1 MGMENE
7 KTALEARVRELEK
20 QLAETQARAERAEQ
34 IAKEA
39 KAEANEKLA
48 MAQKMSNTIREK
60 LDELS
65 ESVKL
70 SDSITQM
77 ILTNAPIEQQLH
89 SFSSLTGE
97 KLNADCKIYSFDSRF
112 GNENPRF
119 FTGTANGERQYITPQ
134 AQSLIKEAF
143 DTQQPVRIDDNG
155 EAFGDRGI
163 VVGDRAEENDML
175 NNALIVPLIGADNS
189 VLGITVIKDKEDGY
203 SDADTKEITD
213 GRLSMS
219 LCSGLQSAKLMFEA
233 TTDKLTQL
241 QNRNGLEKF
250 VKHDSLDFF
259 KSNTPCCVAMLDID
273 KFKRFNDNY
282 GHDTGDEVLK
292 KVANV
297 LLENVRASQNTGVFR
312 FGGEEILVVLPTDVE
327 TGTKIVERMREAVSK
342 VELSVPEHI
351 TISGGVAN
359 FDEPMRAML
368 SSDELMNS
376 LSESIKR
383 ADAGLYYSKEHGRN
397 QTTNF
402 EKLPERE
409 QLLAINGNDMQA
421 KGKANAT
428 IATPYNGSNAF
439 NFVQNKDDVER
450 RGGKPLELRF
460 ALSEENPVISTED
473 GASVKL
479 NVIGTDLSHRLTQTA
494 VRAKIMDKEVAKIV
508 DARGIDESDLNGYFD
523 TYVNFD
529 KGGEL
534 NNVEIVATF
543 DDGTTKTV
551 KFEPD
556 LVPNGLDDAVKTA
569 VEQYTG
575 TSIDEIINDTVEKP
589 DTDLSD
595 KD

>member
-1 MGMENE
+1 MSMGNE
-7 KTALEARVRELEK
+7 KALEARVCELEK
-20 QLAETQARAERAEQ
+20 QLAKTQERAE
-34 IAKEA
+34 
-39 KAEANEKLA
+39 KAEKLA
-48 MAQKMSNTIREK
+48 TEVKEEANQKLALAKKMSDAITDK
-60 LDELS
+60 LNELS

-89 SFSSLTGE
+89 SFSSLTGD
-97 KLNADCKIYSFDSRF
+97 KLGADCKIYSFDSRF
-112 GNENPRF
+112 GNDSPRF
-119 FTGTANGERQYITPQ
+119 FTGTANGEREYITPQ
-134 AQSLIKEAF
+134 MNSLIKQAF

-155 EAFGDRGI
+155 MMFGSRGI
-163 VVGDRAEENDML
+163 TVGDRAEENDRL
-175 NNALIVPLIGADNS
+175 NNALIVPLIGADDS
-189 VLGITVIKDKEDGY
+189 VLGITVVKDKEDGF
-203 SDADTKEITD
+203 SDADTKELMD

-250 VKHDSLDFF
+250 VKHDNLEFF
-259 KSNTPCCVAMLDID
+259 KSNTPCSVAMLDID

-297 LLENVRASQNTGVFR
+297 LLENVRASQNIGVFR

-327 TGTKIVERMREAVSK
+327 TATKIVERMREAVSK

-368 SSDELMNS
+368 SSDDLMNS
-376 LSESIKR
+376 LKAAVKK

-409 QLLAINGNDMQA
+409 QFMAINSNDMQA
-421 KGKANAT
+421 KGKKNAPAPEIHST
-428 IATPYNGSNAF
+428 SNAF
-439 NFVQNKDDVER
+439 SFTQDESNVER
-450 RGGKPLELRF
+450 CGGKPLDLRF
-460 ALSEENPVISTED
+460 AISTESPVIPSAN
-473 GASVKL
+473 GISVKL
-479 NVIGTDLSHRLTQTA
+479 DVIGTDLAHRLTQTA
-494 VRAKIMDKEVAKIV
+494 TRAGIMDKEIAEIV
-508 DARGIDESDLNGYFD
+508 DARGKDESDLNGYYD

-529 KGGEL
+529 KDGNL
-534 NNVEIVATF
+534 NDVEIVTTF
-543 DDGTTKTV
+543 DDGTTKPV
-551 KFEPD
+551 RFEPD
-556 LVPNGLDDAVKTA
+556 LVPNDFGDAVKTA
-569 VEQYTG
+569 VEQYMG
-575 TSIDEIINDTVEKP
+575 ESIDEIINDTVDK
-589 DTDLSD
+589 TDID
-595 KD
+595 GKD